1 MAAVYDNPPTTFGC
15 TPALLLN
22 NGPKSAVA
30 AVAGGADN
38 IPVSNVMV
46 HPLVL
51 LSVLDHHTRRQ
62 EGAGRVIGTLLG
74 KRDGDRVSFLFVVF
88 FRVHLFICKFV
99 CINLCLLALYS
110 IF

>member
-22 NGPKSAVA
+22 NGPTNAVA
-30 AVAGGADN
+30 AVAGGANN

-74 KRDGDRVSFLFVVF
+74 KRDGDRVRFHCVV
-88 FRVHLFICKFV
+88 VLVVYYGGCIICF
-99 CINLCLLALYS
+99 CCNENSYI
-110 IF
+110 